1 MKPFL
6 RKSRSRW
13 EKLLLALCAFFWA
26 GCDNSADATSASLS
40 SDSNNGISS
49 SSARTSSSSA
59 DSSASGRSSSV
70 APALS
75 SSSGKS
81 SSSGVS
87 SSASL
92 DQCTLEYDETL
103 LQKAVDEGAITD
115 KSTCDLS
122 NFIALYGSPAVF
134 DSLEALNARTTLV
147 YEPGVGCFRCPNDAS
162 SSSAV
167 SASSSSKENDS
178 SSSAVSS
185 SSAED
190 PASSSSFG
198 SVAPLYGVPMD
209 DNS

>member
-13 EKLLLALCAFFWA
+13 ERLLLALCAFFWV
-26 GCDNSADATSASLS
+26 GCDNSTDATSSFS
-40 SDSNNGISS
+40 SDSNSGNSS
-49 SSARTSSSSA
+49 SSARTPSSSA
-59 DSSASGRSSSV
+59 DSAVGSSSSGAV
-70 APALS
+70 ALS
-75 SSSGKS
+75 SSSGNS
-81 SSSGVS
+81 SSEPKSS

-103 LQKAVDEGAITD
+103 LQEAVDYGAITD

-147 YEPGVGCFRCPNDAS
+147 YEPGVGCFRCPNDE
-162 SSSAV
+162 
-167 SASSSSKENDS
+167 SSSSKENNS

-198 SVAPLYGVPMD
+198 SIAPLYGVPMD
-209 DNS
+209 DFS

>member
-1 MKPFL
+1 MKSFL

-13 EKLLLALCAFFWA
+13 EKLLLAICAFFWA
-26 GCDNSADATSASLS
+26 GCDNSADATSATLS
-40 SDSNNGISS
+40 SDSNGGIFS
-49 SSARTSSSSA
+49 SSARTSSASA
-59 DSSASGRSSSV
+59 G
-70 APALS
+70 S
-75 SSSGKS
+75 SSSGQKS
-81 SSSGVS
+81 S

-147 YEPGVGCFRCPNDAS
+147 YEPGVGCFRCPKDAS

-185 SSAED
+185 SSAQN

>member
-40 SDSNNGISS
+40 SNSNNGISS
-49 SSARTSSSSA
+49 STAGS
-59 DSSASGRSSSV
+59 SSSV
-70 APALS
+70 APASS
-75 SSSGKS
+75 SSSGGSSFSASGMSSSSAQKS
-81 SSSGVS
+81 SSS
-87 SSASL
+87 AAL
-92 DQCTLEYDETL
+92 DQCTLEYSEEV
-103 LQKAVDEGAITD
+103 LQKALNDGTITD
-115 KSTCDLS
+115 KAACNLGD
-122 NFIALYGSPAVF
+122 FIAIYGSPAVF

-178 SSSAVSS
+178 SSSAASS
-185 SSAED
+185 SSAEN

>member
-40 SDSNNGISS
+40 SDSNGGISS
-49 SSARTSSSSA
+49 SSARS
-59 DSSASGRSSSV
+59 SSSV